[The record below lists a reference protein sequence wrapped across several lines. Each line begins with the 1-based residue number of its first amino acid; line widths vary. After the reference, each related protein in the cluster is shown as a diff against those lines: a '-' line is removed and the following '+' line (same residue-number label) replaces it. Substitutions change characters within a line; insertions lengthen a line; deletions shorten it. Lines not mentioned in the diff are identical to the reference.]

1 MARFARR
8 TSLLVAALALLG
20 AAAGGLPAPARAQ
33 EPAATLVI
41 TQPTPTATPPS
52 PGAQAGAVPAEQAQA
67 SPYVVQEGD
76 TLLDA
81 ALELGLDVEEM
92 GCVLAPD
99 FDPARPLVI
108 GDALPPLPGGV
119 VCHRVAPGETLAA
132 VARRYGTT
140 AAAIAR
146 LPWNGLPGSAGRGL
160 GAAAPLRAGRYV
172 RVPVAA
178 EQRFEPLVAVA
189 APQGAMPGTDPAGFL
204 ALMLAQPVN
213 TPPQALFALG
223 GTGGVSRPPSLAPV
237 PADWPYGSGLFT
249 WPAYGWLTQGYR
261 RDHRALDIAAPTG
274 APVTAADRGVVVR
287 AGWNDQG
294 YGNFVIVDHNIDYLT
309 LYAHLD
315 EIFVRAGEVVGQG
328 QVLGTVGST
337 GNSTGPHLHF
347 EIRDFGRLINP
358 LELLAR

>member
-1 MARFARR
+1 MAFLARR
-8 TSLLVAALALLG
+8 TSLLAAALVLLG
-20 AAAGGLPAPARAQ
+20 ATAAGLPAPARAQ

-41 TQPTPTATPPS
+41 TQPTPSATPLP
-52 PGAQAGAVPAEQAQA
+52 PGAAPPAAAGAAGAP
-67 SPYVVQEGD
+67 PYIVQEGD

-81 ALELGLDVEEM
+81 ALELGLDVEDM
-92 GCVLAPD
+92 GCVIAPG

-108 GDALPPLPGGV
+108 GDALPPLPGDV
-119 VCHRVAPGETLAA
+119 VCHRAAPGET
-132 VARRYGTT
+132 V
-140 AAAIAR
+140 AAIARQYGARAGAIVR
-146 LPWNGLPGSAGRGL
+146 LPWNGLPRGLGSAG
-160 GAAAPLRAGRYV
+160 PLAAGRYV
-172 RVPVAA
+172 RVPVAEEEHFA
-178 EQRFEPLVAVA
+178 PLVAVA
-189 APQGAMPGTDPAGFL
+189 APQGSTPGTDPAGFL

-213 TPPQALFALG
+213 TPPQAVYS
-223 GTGGVSRPPSLAPV
+223 TGGVARPPSAAPV

-249 WPAYGWLTQGYR
+249 WPSYGWLTQSYR

-274 APVTAADRGVVVR
+274 TPVTAADRGVVVR

-315 EIFVRAGEVVGQG
+315 TIFVQAGEVVGQG